1 MIPFSSLP
9 LFRCVSGF
17 VGALL
22 LLLPASSLAQTS
34 PSTPATG
41 SEVLERVQSKY
52 ASLDGL
58 QATFVQRVTS
68 EFAEGTSQLEGRLMI
83 APEKYRI
90 ETSEQT
96 LVTDGQTTWVYTP
109 QDEQVIVNDADTDPS
124 SFSPATLFGNY
135 ADRFAVDST
144 WTERRRGASH
154 DVLVLTPTVPQTTYT
169 TMTLWVRRSDTLV
182 TRLRVEDRSGA
193 TITIDLRDLV
203 ANPDVD
209 AETFRFDP
217 PDGADV
223 VDLRSS

>member
-1 MIPFSSLP
+1 MTAPSSS
-9 LFRCVSGF
+9 RYVSVF
-17 VGALL
+17 VGTLL
-22 LLLPASSLAQTS
+22 LLLSAPSSAQT
-34 PSTPATG
+34 PSDVSAG
-41 SEVLERVQSKY
+41 EDVLARVQATY
-52 ASLDGL
+52 AALDGL

-68 EFAEGTSQLEGRLMI
+68 DFAEGTSQLEGRLLL

-96 LVTDGQTTWVYTP
+96 LVTNGETTWVYTP
-109 QDEQVIVNDADTDPS
+109 QDKQVIVNDADADPA

-182 TRLRVEDRSGA
+182 TRLRVADRSGA
-193 TITIDLRDLV
+193 TITIDLQDLV
-203 ANPDVD
+203 ANPQMD

-217 PDGADV
+217 PDGVDV